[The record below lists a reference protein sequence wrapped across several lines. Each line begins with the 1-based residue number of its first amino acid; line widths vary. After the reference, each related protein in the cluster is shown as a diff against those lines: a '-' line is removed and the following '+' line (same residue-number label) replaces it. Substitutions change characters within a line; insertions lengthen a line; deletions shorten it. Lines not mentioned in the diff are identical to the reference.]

1 MCSCLVKC
9 QKTAIK
15 VKMNTCMKILF
26 FFTKQ
31 IVEQEEFTGDK
42 KEQGLEENI
51 YMLFLSISNFF

>member
-42 KEQGLEENI
+42 KEQGLE
-51 YMLFLSISNFF
+51 